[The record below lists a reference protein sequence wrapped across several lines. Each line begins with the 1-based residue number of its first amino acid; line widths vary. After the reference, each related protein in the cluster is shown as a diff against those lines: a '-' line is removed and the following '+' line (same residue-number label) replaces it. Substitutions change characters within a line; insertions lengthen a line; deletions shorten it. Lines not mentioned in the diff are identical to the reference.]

1 MFELRFCNLDK
12 LSVYFLMEKKII
24 HVVISFLFF
33 KDIPLFLKKE
43 HCKAS
48 KAVVQD
54 ITEPSLLKN
63 LLSIQLETN
72 QRPPLSMKEIKQN
85 TSKQTAPSGPRFGG
99 KESR

>member
-33 KDIPLFLKKE
+33 KDLHLFLKKE

-54 ITEPSLLKN
+54 ITELPSLRTYCQV
-63 LLSIQLETN
+63 QLETN
-72 QRPPLSMKEIKQN
+72 QRPFQ
-85 TSKQTAPSGPRFGG
+85 
-99 KESR
+99 